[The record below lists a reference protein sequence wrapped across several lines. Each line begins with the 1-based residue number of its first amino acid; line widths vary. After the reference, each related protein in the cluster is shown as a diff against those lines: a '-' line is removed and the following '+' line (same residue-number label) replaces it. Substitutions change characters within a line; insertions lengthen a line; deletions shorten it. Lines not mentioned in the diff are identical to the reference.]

1 MHVRYIACYLTCM
14 LTAVSHQEG
23 GNCQRIWLGV
33 LSRDGHTPHS
43 IDAEEL
49 VCMRFGSDPVS
60 RSCLLVERAAAMA
73 VLDRLLF
80 TEIVGMVP
88 KHYRTADTKN

>member
-1 MHVRYIACYLTCM
+1 
-14 LTAVSHQEG
+14 
-23 GNCQRIWLGV
+23 
-33 LSRDGHTPHS
+33 
-43 IDAEEL
+43 
-49 VCMRFGSDPVS
+49 MRFGSNPVS

-80 TEIVGMVP
+80 TEIAGMVS